1 MIPGNIIHILARQ
14 VPNYHLVA
22 QRIARSSLSVC
33 ACRNC
38 KYGVLGDDKLFDG
51 KLVCTRVFQLFIDKG
66 YALVAENGTC
76 DRAEFRKDDGTDI
89 VLRNDEK

>member
-38 KYGVLGDDKLFDG
+38 KYGVDNGKLFDG
-51 KLVCTRVFQLFIDKG
+51 KLFCDRVFPLFIDKG

-89 VLRNDEK
+89 VLGEDEK